1 MNKTQTPDDV
11 AAARL
16 RMITP
21 LLDQSLDA
29 SQIIE
34 LKKKISENNEIS
46 YRSVSR
52 YLKTYLAEGFA
63 GLKPKTGY
71 KRTGNKLP
79 ENFPEIVQQAV
90 ILRRECPT
98 RSVTDIIRILEL
110 EELIAAGSVSRSTLQ
125 RHLQSKGFGASQVK
139 LYSKKGAA
147 SRRFAK
153 TNRCMLFQGDI
164 KYGPYLPIGK
174 GGASKQVYLSAF
186 IDDATRYVVAARFYD
201 NQKVEIIEDSLRSA
215 IMHYGKPDKIY
226 VDNGKQY
233 RSEWLGKAC
242 DRLGIRLLF
251 AKPYAPEGKG
261 KIEAFNRTVD
271 AFLAEAALDKPQTL
285 QALNDS
291 FELWLKEHYHK
302 RPHTGLDGLT
312 PEVAFRSDKR
322 ALRFADARDLA
333 EAFLHTET
341 RKVDKTGCIS
351 FEGQKYEVGMQ
362 LMGRKVEVRYDPT
375 WTDEV
380 EIRHKDFESFKAKIQ
395 VIGTNCG
402 ARQSLPEGVGPLKVR
417 GSRLLEALNKDN
429 TTGRTNRQRAVS
441 YNAIG
446 GQSDV

>member
-1 MNKTQTPDDV
+1 MNKLQTPDDV

-21 LLDQSLDA
+21 LLDESLDA
-29 SQIIE
+29 SKIIE
-34 LKKKISENNEIS
+34 LKKQISQNNDIS

-52 YLKTYLAEGFA
+52 YLDTYKSEGFA

-71 KRTGNKLP
+71 KRNSNKLP
-79 ENFPEIVQQAV
+79 ENFPEIVEQAV

-98 RSVTDIIRILEL
+98 RSVSDIIRILEL
-110 EELIAAGSVSRSTLQ
+110 EELIVPGTVSRSTLQ

-139 LYSKKGAA
+139 LYSKKGTA

-153 TNRCMLFQGDI
+153 SNRCMLFQGDI
-164 KYGPYLPIGK
+164 KYGPYLPIGEN
-174 GGASKQVYLSAF
+174 GTSKQVYLSAF
-186 IDDATRYVVAARFYD
+186 IDDATRYVVAAKCYD
-201 NQKVEIIEDSLRSA
+201 NQKVEIIEDSLRCA
-215 IMHYGKPDKIY
+215 IMHYGRPEKIY

-233 RSEWLGKAC
+233 RSEWLKKAC

-285 QALNDS
+285 EALNDS

-302 RPHTGLDGLT
+302 RPHSGLDGLT

-322 ALRFADARDLA
+322 ALRFADARDLL

-341 RKVDKTGCIS
+341 RQVDKTGCIS
-351 FEGQKYEVGMQ
+351 FEGKKYDVGMK
-362 LMGRKVEVRYDPT
+362 LIGRKVEVHYDPT
-375 WTDEV
+375 WTE
-380 EIRHKDFESFKAKIQ
+380 EIEIHHKDFEPFKAKVQ
-395 VIGTNCG
+395 VIGPNCG
-402 ARQSLPEGVGPLKVR
+402 SRQSLPEGVGPLEVQS
-417 GSRLLEALNKDN
+417 SRLLDALNKDN
-429 TTGRTNRQRAVS
+429 TTGRTNSHRAVS

-446 GQSDV
+446 GQSNV